1 MEPADLL
8 KLIFLLICLIL
19 SAFCSSAEPAFIAF
33 PRARLLHLV
42 NTGHPKANLVSR
54 LIQRPERLLATV
66 LLSNNLVNTAAA
78 AVGTALAISLIGNN
92 TAAVLAGIA
101 QIKPPFLDIAPAG
114 IPPNIIPHS
123 KGVKCGL
130 IHSKSPLSLGNHCTA
145 KRKSPKPLVYAQ
157 VSPLGSSFALCD
169 PVTVTNPDAPK
180 VD

>member
-1 MEPADLL
+1 MHQRSIYWRTTINSLDDFLRALDANPSWREAVRTRILGEELL
-8 KLIFLLICLIL
+8 QLPVKFD
-19 SAFCSSAEPAFIAF
+19 AFAHEQGK
-33 PRARLLHLV
+33 RLENV
-42 NTGHPKANLVSR
+42 ENLV
-54 LIQRPERLLATV
+54 Q
-66 LLSNNLVNTAAA
+66 
-78 AVGTALAISLIGNN
+78 
-92 TAAVLAGIA
+92 AGIP

-114 IPPNIIPHS
+114 IPPNIMPHS

-130 IHSKSPLSLGNHCTA
+130 IHSNSTLSLGNHCTA

>member
-1 MEPADLL
+1 MTASARSVPKFSIVDAIAQCEDLFERYGGHSQAARFTL
-8 KLIFLLICLIL
+8 RRGNLPL
-19 SAFCSSAEPAFIAF
+19 S
-33 PRARLLHLV
+33 
-42 NTGHPKANLVSR
+42 
-54 LIQRPERLLATV
+54 
-66 LLSNNLVNTAAA
+66 
-78 AVGTALAISLIGNN
+78 
-92 TAAVLAGIA
+92 GIP

-114 IPPNIIPHS
+114 IPPNIMPHS

-157 VSPLGSSFALCD
+157 VSPLGSPFALCD